1 MPLKLTTYH
10 RGSRIPELPGT
21 DTFHSTE
28 LFHVYEATPGY
39 TPLLMWHRKTE
50 YPVAKL
56 LAAIRKS
63 VRLFPPAI
71 IKRCEVYGTGEY
83 FDETLD
89 RRSCL

>member
-39 TPLLMWHRKTE
+39 APLLIVVVGKRNTRSQVACRHTE
-50 YPVAKL
+50 ERTTVSTRHHQA
-56 LAAIRKS
+56 
-63 VRLFPPAI
+63 V
-71 IKRCEVYGTGEY
+71 
-83 FDETLD
+83 
-89 RRSCL
+89 